1 MVTFHGI
8 FTVKSGFRAEYVEA
22 IRASRLVE
30 AFRKQKGCIFYEV
43 SEAVLE
49 PDDVIVSDAWETE
62 VDFKGHVDSQAVADW
77 HEIYHRYVI
86 NSVEHEYHFEP
97 LKG

>member
-8 FTVKSGFRAEYVEA
+8 FTCKPGERQKYVEE
-22 IRASRLVE
+22 IRRSGLVE
-30 AFRKQKGCIFYEV
+30 AFRQQRGCIFYEV

-62 VDFKGHVDSQAVADW
+62 EDFRGHVASKAVADW

-86 NSVEHEYHFEP
+86 RNVDREYHFNP
-97 LKG
+97 K